1 MTKNI
6 KSATIFLM
14 NTFTIETQKMTF
26 GGECIA
32 KLDGKNIF
40 IPFAL
45 PNETLEVAITEDKG
59 DYAKA
64 KIVSILKPS
73 PYRREAP
80 CSLYGLCG
88 GCNMMH
94 ITDEEQVNIRKQ
106 VLKDAFER
114 EGIKIPEIVA
124 LSASPFAYRSR
135 FQLHDGGLKQKE
147 SNNIIPISTCPI
159 ATNEINTYL
168 TSNAQKAKG
177 RVHIFGDSRV
187 TSPSSHFLEAK
198 EISRAKAET
207 RIMGKPNKKIKRKE
221 NVHFSGSII
230 NPENICT
237 VNIAGKQITF
247 DVQGFFQSN
256 LEVLEKTIEKV
267 CCNMGGQRVLD
278 MYSGCGTFSV
288 FLADIFKDVTLVEHN
303 RDALV
308 FAEQNMAG
316 KQHTSYGMSGEKFVQ
331 SQARSLLDTYGQF
344 DAVVIDPP
352 RSGMEKA
359 VCDWLC
365 REKTYQIRAVS
376 CDPATQ
382 ARDVAKLVKAGYTLS
397 RLYLLDF
404 YPQTCHIESLACL
417 ENNA

>member
-1 MTKNI
+1 M
-6 KSATIFLM
+6 SFRM

-26 GGECIA
+26 GGDCIA
-32 KLDGKNIF
+32 KLDGKTIF
-40 IPFAL
+40 VPFAL
-45 PNETLEVAITEDKG
+45 PFETLEVEITQDKG
-59 DYAKA
+59 DYAFA
-64 KIVSILKPS
+64 KILSIIKPS
-73 PYRREAP
+73 PYRRQAP
-80 CSLYGLCG
+80 CSLYGKCG

-94 ITDEEQVNIRKQ
+94 IEDKEQINLRKQ
-106 VLKDAFER
+106 VLQDAFER
-114 EGIKIPEIVA
+114 EGIKVPEIIA
-124 LSASPFAYRSR
+124 LTGSPLHYRSR
-135 FQLHDGGLKQKE
+135 FQLHNGGLKEKE
-147 SNNIIPISTCPI
+147 SNNIVSLETCPV
-159 ATNEINTYL
+159 ATKEINDYL
-168 TSNAQKAKG
+168 SSISIKDKKQKENG
-177 RVHIFGDSRV
+177 RVHIFGDNRV
-187 TSPSSHFLEAK
+187 TAPESHFLEAK
-198 EISRAKAET
+198 EIARGREEA
-207 RIMGKPNKKIKRKE
+207 RIMGKANRKIKRKE

-230 NPENICT
+230 NPQNICT
-237 VNIAGKQITF
+237 VNIKGKEIRF

-256 LEVLEKTIEKV
+256 LEVLEQTIEKV
-267 CCNMGGQRVLD
+267 CDNMGGERVLD

-316 KQHTSYGMSGEKFVQ
+316 KQHTSYGMSGEKFIQNQVQ
-331 SQARSLLDTYGQF
+331 AIIEKHGQY

-397 RLYLLDF
+397 KLYLLDF